1 MSAVPVPP
9 LPPDRS
15 QGPPSY
21 PPPQPPRHHGWRRV
35 LRWAGIGV
43 LVVIVL
49 VVVGVVVVLKST
61 AVHRYILSAAEKKV
75 TASLGTQVKVGNFS
89 LHFSGVSP
97 TLDLYNVVVYGA
109 PPYPT
114 PPLLTVKRIVVGV
127 HVTSLLHRQWYFNSL
142 QIDRPVAR
150 VFTDPQGRSNLPSA
164 KKSNSGSNTSIFN
177 LGIRHALLDGG
188 AIYYNN
194 RKSVLNADLHNLRV
208 QSAFHTADR
217 SYAGTLSYSN
227 GHLQMGKFNPIPH
240 DLRATFIAS
249 PTRFTL
255 QRAVLSSGPSNFVL
269 SATLSDYA
277 HPHLEAT
284 YSALL
289 DTGQFRRIMKNPSL
303 PAGQVHLAGT
313 LQYQSVPNQPML
325 QAARLQGQLSSPL
338 LRMNSSSF
346 RGDVRDLRADY
357 RLRNGNLYLSNLQ
370 GGVLGGE
377 LTGNAV
383 MANITGATHSQVHV
397 VLHQVSLAALS
408 TVSNSPAVRDLK
420 LAGAA
425 NVNLNAAWGKALNNL
440 VAHVVA
446 DTRGS
451 FQPAGVPKRVPMSG
465 QIRATY
471 AAATKTLAFA
481 PSYLRT
487 PGNTLLLNGKLS
499 TASALNVHFTS
510 TNLHEL
516 TNFLPASLAGK
527 LNLNG
532 QASFV
537 GNVRGSTARPQI
549 QGVLT
554 ASDLH
559 VNGGAWKSLRVNL
572 SASPAQASLRNGIL
586 QAPTAGRITFN
597 VTLGLREWK
606 FTSASPLQ
614 VAATGSRLNLDNLEQ
629 TAGKQVPAS
638 GTLAFNIALHGSEL
652 HPTGQ
657 GRVQLTKAKVED
669 QPLQAATLQFQANG
683 TRIQGNLGVQLLKA
697 GLAQATFIVDPKRQ
711 TYSTQLRAVR
721 IKLAQLQAVQARNIP
736 VSGVVNLVASGTGT
750 FHNPQLSAT
759 VQVPQL
765 TLQNQ
770 TVNSL
775 LLHASIANHVANVA
789 MNSQVVGTAIS
800 AQARINL
807 TGAYDTAARLDTSRI
822 ALQPILALYA
832 PTQATDIGG
841 QTELHATVQGPLKK
855 RFALTAHATIPLLQV
870 SYKNTIHL
878 QAANPIHIDF
888 VNGVLALRRAAIT
901 GTGTNLQMQATIP
914 TNSAAPA
921 SMLLLGNINLAIAQL
936 FSPDITSSGEVRL
949 NINSYGA
956 RANPNIQGQVQIV
969 NASLASG
976 SVPIGMQNGNGVLT
990 LTRDRLDITHF
1001 EGTVGGGTVT
1011 ASGGLIYR
1019 PALRFDLA
1027 MAAHGVRLL
1036 YPRGIREGFNLNLN
1050 LTGTRQAALLGGN
1063 IHITDLSFTPD
1074 FDLTNFLG
1082 QFSGTEAAPPPTPG
1096 AFTQNLRL
1104 NVAVQSTTG
1113 VSLVSRTLS
1122 LQAAANLQLRG
1133 TAAEPVI
1140 LGRVNINGGDLIFM
1154 GNRYVLEGGTIQFA
1168 NPMRTEP
1175 VLNVAANTTI
1185 QQYQI
1190 YMRFQGPVDRMHT
1203 NYSSVPALPPADI
1216 IHLLAFG
1223 TTTEAAAANP
1233 TPGTLGAESVVASQ
1247 VTSQVTSRVAK
1258 VAGISQLSIDPE
1270 LGGVANSGAANTGAR
1285 ITIQQRVTGNLFVT
1299 FSTDVTTTQD
1309 QVIQLQYKVSPRL
1322 SFSGT
1327 RDYNGGFA
1335 FVTRIRKTW

>member
-1 MSAVPVPP
+1 M
-9 LPPDRS
+9 
-15 QGPPSY
+15 
-21 PPPQPPRHHGWRRV
+21 
-35 LRWAGIGV
+35 LRWVGIGV
-43 LVVIVL
+43 LVIIVL
-49 VVVGVVVVLKST
+49 VVVGVVVLLKSAT
-61 AVHRYILSAAEKKV
+61 VHRYVLNVAEKKV
-75 TASLGTQVKVGNFS
+75 TASLGTQVKVGNFT

-109 PPYPT
+109 PPYQT
-114 PPLLTVKRIVVGV
+114 PPPLTVKRIVVGV
-127 HVTSLLHRQWYFNSL
+127 HVTSLLHREWYFNSL
-142 QIDRPVAR
+142 QIDQPVAR
-150 VFTDPQGRSNLPSA
+150 AFVDAQGRSNLPAA
-164 KKSNSGSNTSIFN
+164 KKSGGGSNTSIFN
-177 LGIRHALLDGG
+177 LRIRHARLDGG
-188 AIYYNN
+188 AVYYND
-194 RKSVLNADLHNLRV
+194 RKSALNADLHNL
-208 QSAFHTADR
+208 QLHSAFNTADR
-217 SYAGTLSYSN
+217 SYAGTLSYSS
-227 GHLQMGKFNPIPH
+227 GHLQIGTFNPIPH
-240 DLRATFIAS
+240 NLQAAFIAS
-249 PTRFTL
+249 PARFTL
-255 QRAVLSSGPSNFVL
+255 QRAVLSSGPSQFVL
-269 SATLSDYA
+269 SATLDDYA
-277 HPHLEAT
+277 HPRLRASYT
-284 YSALL
+284 ALL
-289 DTGQFRRIMKNPSL
+289 DTGQFRRVMRNSSL

-313 LQYQSVPNQPML
+313 LQYQSMPNQPML
-325 QAARLQGQLSSPL
+325 QAARLQGRLSSPL

-346 RGDVRDLRADY
+346 RGEVRDLRADY
-357 RLRNGNLYLSNLQ
+357 RLENGNLYVSNLR

-383 MANITGATHSQVHV
+383 MANITGAAHSQVRV
-397 VLHQVSLAALS
+397 VLHQVSLAGLS
-408 TVSNSPAVRDLK
+408 AVSNSPALANLR

-425 NVNLNAAWGKALNNL
+425 NVEVNATWGKTLNNL
-440 VAHVVA
+440 VARVVA
-446 DTRGS
+446 DTQGS
-451 FQPAGVPKRVPMSG
+451 FQPAGVPKRVPISG
-465 QIRATY
+465 QIQATY
-471 AAATKTLAFA
+471 AAATKMLALA
-481 PSYLRT
+481 PSFLRT
-487 PGNTLLLNGKLS
+487 PGNTILLNGKLS
-499 TASALNVHFTS
+499 TASALNIRFTS

-516 TNFLPASLAGK
+516 TSFLPASLARK
-527 LNLNG
+527 LKLNG

-537 GNVRGSTARPQI
+537 GSVRGSTAQPHI
-549 QGVLT
+549 QGVLS
-554 ASDLH
+554 ASNLRI
-559 VNGGAWKSLRVNL
+559 NEGAWKSLRVNL
-572 SASPAQASLRNGIL
+572 NASPSQASLQNGIL
-586 QAPTAGRITFN
+586 QAPAAGQISFN
-597 VTLGLREWK
+597 VALGLRQWK

-614 VAATGSRLNLDNLEQ
+614 VAAKGSRLNLENLQ
-629 TAGKQVPAS
+629 RTAGKQVPAS
-638 GTLAFNIALHGSEL
+638 GTLAFNVALHGSEL
-652 HPTGQ
+652 NPSGQ
-657 GRVQLTKAKVED
+657 GKVQLTKAFIQE
-669 QPLQAATLQFQANG
+669 QPLQSATLQFQANG
-683 TRIQGNLGVQLLKA
+683 TEIQGNLGVQLLRA
-697 GLAQATFIVDPKRQ
+697 GMGQARFTVDPRRQ
-711 TYSTQLRAVR
+711 TYSAQLRAMG

-736 VSGVVNLVASGTGT
+736 VSGVVNLVASGQGT

-775 LLHASIANHVANVA
+775 LLQVNVANHVANAA

-800 AQARINL
+800 AQARVNL
-807 TGAYDTAARLDTSRI
+807 IGAYDTTARLDTSRI

-832 PTQATDIGG
+832 PTQATDVSG
-841 QTELHATVQGPLKK
+841 QTELHVTIQGPLK
-855 RFALTAHATIPLLQV
+855 RRSALTAHATIPRLQV
-870 SYKNTIHL
+870 SYKNTVHL
-878 QAANPIHIDF
+878 QAVNPIHIDF
-888 VNGVLALRRAAIT
+888 VNGVLNLQRATIS
-901 GTGTNLQMQATIP
+901 GTDTNLQMQATIP

-969 NASLASG
+969 NASLASA

-1001 EGTVGGGTVT
+1001 QGTVGGGTVT

-1027 MAAHGVRLL
+1027 MAARGVRLL
-1036 YPRGIREGFNLNLN
+1036 YPRGIREGFNLDLN
-1050 LTGTRQAALLGGN
+1050 LTGTRQTALLGGN
-1063 IHITDLSFTPD
+1063 IRVTDLSFTPD

-1082 QFSGTEAAPPPTPG
+1082 QFTGTEATPPPTPG
-1096 AFTQNLRL
+1096 AFTQSLRL

-1154 GNRYVLEGGTIQFA
+1154 GNRYVMEGGTIQFA

-1175 VLNVAANTTI
+1175 VLNVSANTTI

-1190 YMRFQGPVDRMHT
+1190 YLRFEGPVDRMHT

-1270 LGGVANSGAANTGAR
+1270 LGGVANAGGANTGAR

-1299 FSTDVTTTQD
+1299 FSSNVTTTQD